1 MITPFYFYYGKK
13 NEVITFTIHVLID
26 LILLEKGIHLSKAND
41 STNPFSLLFGYPSQD
56 GEQMKGL

>member
-26 LILLEKGIHLSKAND
+26 LILLERGIHLSKAND
-41 STNPFSLLFGYPSQD
+41 STNPFPLLFGYSFRM
-56 GEQMKGL
+56 GNR